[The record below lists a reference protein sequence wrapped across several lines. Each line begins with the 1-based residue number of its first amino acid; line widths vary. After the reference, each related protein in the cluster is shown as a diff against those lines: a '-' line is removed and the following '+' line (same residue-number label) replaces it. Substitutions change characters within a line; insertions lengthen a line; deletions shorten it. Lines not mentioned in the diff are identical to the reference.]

1 LGRALNPQDPPKP
14 QDPNTPQEGGFVLLA
29 FAALGLLVA
38 LVFGNTGG
46 APQGESASPPWRRLD
61 PLVERRGVTKESVP
75 VSTRV
80 GELPPLARPRVP
92 EAPLVAGSAPA
103 PLERVWSG
111 LNYPR
116 ALAGSPAGE
125 LYLMDKSGLIR
136 VFDTAGRERLQ
147 ARTPAI
153 ENGTPSAMTWHPAGL
168 LLVADSHYGQVLVYG
183 PELVLRDRW
192 GQHGRAPGS
201 FMLLT
206 GIACD
211 QDGLIYVSDQGD
223 DIARVQV
230 FDLGGRLQRVIGQFG
245 SRVGELNRPM
255 GLAVFGKELAVAD
268 SLNHR
273 VQVFDLEGKPLRRFG
288 RLGEGPGDLKYP
300 YDVSYDPA
308 GRLFVA
314 EQGNHRL
321 QTEDGGWSFG
331 KPGRKLGDLNS
342 PWCVLALGERIF
354 VTDGGNDRVY
364 ELAALPKDE

>member
-1 LGRALNPQDPPKP
+1 M
-14 QDPNTPQEGGFVLLA
+14 
-29 FAALGLLVA
+29 A
-38 LVFGNTGG
+38 LVF
-46 APQGESASPPWRRLD
+46 AELPQGGQPAPAWVRSEPEGPA
-61 PLVERRGVTKESVP
+61 GTKSVAAI
-75 VSTRV
+75 SSRV
-80 GELPPLARPRVP
+80 PELPPEALPRAP
-92 EAPLVAGSAPA
+92 REPLSAQPASAPLA
-103 PLERVWSG
+103 RVWSG

-136 VFDTAGRERLQ
+136 VFDRAGRERLQ

-153 ENGTPSAMTWHPAGL
+153 QNGTPSAMTWHPAGF
-168 LLVADSHYGQVLVYG
+168 LLVADSHYGQVLVYT
-183 PELVLRDRW
+183 PELVLCDRW
-192 GQHGRAPGS
+192 GQHGREPGS

-211 QDGLIYVSDQGD
+211 AAGLIYVSDQGD

-230 FDLGGRLQRVIGQFG
+230 FDLVGRLQRVIGRFG

-255 GLAVFGKELAVAD
+255 GLAVFGQEFAVAD

-273 VQVFDLEGKPLRRFG
+273 VQVFDLEGRPLRRFG
-288 RLGEGPGDLKYP
+288 RLGEAPGELKYP
-300 YDVSYDPA
+300 YDVAYGPN

-331 KPGRKLGDLNS
+331 KPGRNLGDLDS
-342 PWCVLALGERIF
+342 PWCVMTLGARIF

-364 ELAALPKDE
+364 ELEPATEDN